1 MINHKECP
9 QIKSFFPT
17 IFFSVVNDIQ
27 ASATTFSN
35 DLNVLSNFV
44 FQWKVVFNVD
54 LTKQAQQV
62 IFSRKTKKLLMPTL
76 SFNSIPSKNSMFQKR
91 LTLTLDIKLNF

>member
-1 MINHKECP
+1 MSSNK
-9 QIKSFFPT
+9 KLFPDDL
-17 IFFSVVNDIQ
+17 FFSGNDIQ
-27 ASATTFSN
+27 ASVTTFSN
-35 DLNVLSNFV
+35 DLNVLSNFI

-54 LTKQAQQV
+54 LTKQARQV